1 MLPKLIIKN
10 ALRHKLRTFLT
21 VLGIAIAV
29 GAFGLLRT
37 VITSWYA
44 SVEVAAADRL
54 ICRQAVSF
62 IFPLP
67 YAYRDKIAKIP
78 GVQMVTYQNWFQG
91 VYIDKEQ
98 FFPRMAVDPNTMFD
112 VYPEFTI
119 TREELENFKKERN
132 ACVLG
137 IDIANKY
144 GLKIGDIMN
153 VEGDIYPG
161 QWQFVIRGIYKPRAA
176 TYDGTQMFFHWE
188 YLDER
193 MKQEMPAR
201 AGYVGWYV
209 IKIAKADDAAMIS
222 EQVDALFQNSP
233 AETKTETE
241 KAFQNSFL
249 KAYSAIITAINTMA
263 ILIIGVFFLV
273 LANTMIMSS
282 RERSQEYAV
291 MKTLGFTA
299 KHIFG
304 LVTGE
309 SMVIGLLGGVAGY
322 FVTNFF
328 VNAFSMVV
336 PKNWFPVFVLDD
348 ITLIQ
353 EFAFAV
359 LVGLVAG
366 FIPSYATIKSSII
379 DGLRHIA

>member
-119 TREELENFKKERN
+119 TKEELENFKKERN

-137 IDIANKY
+137 VDIANKY
-144 GLKIGDIMN
+144 GLKLGDIMN

-309 SMVIGLLGGVAGY
+309 SIVIGLLGGVAGY

-353 EFAFAV
+353 EFAFAI

-366 FIPSYATIKSSII
+366 LIPSYATIKSSII

>member
-119 TREELENFKKERN
+119 TKEELENFKKERN

-137 IDIANKY
+137 VDIANKY
-144 GLKIGDIMN
+144 GLKLGDIMN

-309 SMVIGLLGGVAGY
+309 SIVIGLLGGVAGY

-366 FIPSYATIKSSII
+366 LIPSYATIKSSII